1 MKNRKPDPELAVVIP
16 CYNEEDVL
24 PELLGELDK
33 LAESLSSPMYFIFI
47 DDGSTDRTLEILE
60 ELCAEDPRFAC
71 ISFSRNFGHQ
81 AAVSAGLRHA
91 RGDVVAVIDAD
102 LQDPPSVIPAFID
115 KWREGYDVVYGIRT
129 NRKERLALR
138 AAYSIFYRILKKI
151 ANVDVPLDAGD
162 FALMDRRV
170 VDEINRLPEHNRFI
184 RGLRGWVGF
193 RQTGVSY
200 ERQARHK
207 GESKYTF
214 RKLLK
219 LALDGLISFSAVPL
233 RLASWFGMMAAAL
246 GFVYLAYA
254 FVAKLAGVEI
264 LAGWTST
271 IVTILFLGGIQLMM
285 VGILGD
291 YIGRIFD
298 EVKNRP
304 DFVQREAFGWLAD
317 RQPGAVQAEVEPL
330 QRVSVPLGPRR
341 SR

>member
-1 MKNRKPDPELAVVIP
+1 MEKREHDPVLAVVIP
-16 CYNEEDVL
+16 CFNEEEVL
-24 PELLGELDK
+24 PELLHELDN
-33 LAESLSSPMYFIFI
+33 LDRSLSSPVYFMFV
-47 DDGSTDRTLEILE
+47 DDGSSDRTLEILQG
-60 ELCAEDPRFAC
+60 LCDSDSRFAC

-115 KWREGYDVVYGIRT
+115 KWREGYDVVYGVRT
-129 NRKERLALR
+129 NRKERLLLR
-138 AAYSIFYRILKKI
+138 AAYSIFYRILKRI

-170 VDEINRLPEHNRFI
+170 VDEINRMPEHNRFI

-193 RQTGVSY
+193 RQAGVRY
-200 ERQARHK
+200 ERLARHK

-233 RLASWFGMMAAAL
+233 RLASWFGVMAAGL
-246 GFVYLAYA
+246 GFLYLAYA
-254 FVAKLAGVEI
+254 FVGKVAGLAI
-264 LAGWTST
+264 PPGWTST
-271 IVTILFLGGIQLMM
+271 IVTVLFLGGVQLM
-285 VGILGD
+285 VLGILGD
-291 YIGRIFD
+291 YLGRIFD

-304 DFVQREAFGWLAD
+304 DSIQRDAFGWVAD
-317 RQPGAVQAEVEPL
+317 GQPRAVKTEAEPL
-330 QRVSVPLGPRR
+330 QRVTVP
-341 SR
+341 